1 MHLSLRLPHRPW
13 FAVLLAVGLL
23 TTDHWSL
30 NTSLCHAAAAPAP
43 GAIKLLPDLPYK
55 SGDKLNDYEKE
66 RCKLDLC
73 LPVGKTDFP
82 TVIWFH
88 GGGLTGG
95 AKTSAT
101 PLMKS
106 LAAAGVA
113 VASVNYRLSPKA
125 QYPAYIEDSAA
136 AFAWVR
142 ANIGAHGGNTNRLFV
157 SGHSAGGYLTF
168 MIGLDARYLRAHGL
182 DLSAIAGLIPVSGQ
196 TMTHYTVR
204 QERGIGKF
212 TITAD
217 EAAPVFHARK
227 DTPPMLVLYAD
238 NDMAGRAEEN
248 AYLVAMMK
256 GAGNQRV
263 TGLLVRDR
271 NHGSIGGRLAEA
283 GDPARVAMLEFIEA
297 PAKFRLAGPA
307 GKASF

>member
-1 MHLSLRLPHRPW
+1 MHLPIRFSRHPW
-13 FAVLLAVGLL
+13 FAVLLAAFALN
-23 TTDHWSL
+23 TEYWSL
-30 NTSLCHAAAAPAP
+30 NTGSLHAAEAPAP
-43 GAIKLLPDLPYK
+43 GSIKLLPDLPYK
-55 SGDKLNDYEKE
+55 TGDQLNDYERE

-73 LPVGKTDFP
+73 LPEGKKDFP
-82 TVIWFH
+82 TLVWFH

-95 AKTSAT
+95 AKNSAT
-101 PLMKS
+101 ALMKS
-106 LAAAGVA
+106 LAASGLA

-125 QYPAYIEDSAA
+125 QYPAYIEDAAA

-182 DLSAIAGLIPVSGQ
+182 ELSAIAGLIPVSGQ

-238 NDMAGRAEEN
+238 KDMAGRAEEN
-248 AYLVAMMK
+248 EYLVAILK

-263 TGLLVRDR
+263 HGLLVRDR
-271 NHGSIGGRLAEA
+271 THGSIGGRIAEA

-297 PAKFRLAGPA
+297 PAKFRPAGPA

>member
-1 MHLSLRLPHRPW
+1 MHLPIRFARLQW
-13 FAVLLAVGLL
+13 FAILLVAFLL
-23 TTDHWSL
+23 NTGHWSL
-30 NTSLCHAAAAPAP
+30 NTGHAAEAAAP
-43 GAIKLLPDLPYK
+43 GSFKLLTDLPYK
-55 SGDKLNDYEKE
+55 TGDKLNDYEKE

-82 TVIWFH
+82 TVVWFH
-88 GGGLTGG
+88 GGGMTGG
-95 AKTSAT
+95 AKNSGT

-125 QYPAYIEDSAA
+125 QYPAYVEDSAA

-142 ANIGAHGGNTNRLFV
+142 ANIGAHGGNTNRIFV

-168 MIGLDARYLRAHGL
+168 MIGLDPRYLRAHGL
-182 DLSAIAGLIPVSGQ
+182 ELSAIAGLIPVSGQ

-217 EAAPVFHARK
+217 EAAPVFYARK

-256 GAGNQRV
+256 GAGNPHV

-283 GDPARVAMLEFIEA
+283 GDPARLAILEFMEA
-297 PAKFRLAGPA
+297 PTKFRPA
-307 GKASF
+307 TPVKP